1 MQQAQAGQPGGQAQQ
16 HAVPPQLQAGQGLLK
31 AGMLKFEVS
40 WLLIASRTTWTKRVQ
55 VRGGCRL
62 VRRHDHRLCFRQEQQ
77 RLQEAQLLW
86 TRSHRR
92 HSTCLQVGPG
102 PGDGCQAGGVV
113 VGRLAVDGQLL
124 QLQGTQRG
132 SGCGSTRR
140 LAHGGLAGAASWSV
154 QAAHVTGKADPAQHK
169 GKGGGWAGG
178 GQGG

>member
-1 MQQAQAGQPGGQAQQ
+1 MQQAQAGQPGGQTQQ

-31 AGMLKFEVS
+31 AGMLKFEVAFS
-40 WLLIASRTTWTKRVQ
+40 LIASRITWTKRVQ

-62 VRRHDHRLCFRQEQQ
+62 VRRHDDLLCSRQEQQ

-86 TRSHRR
+86 TISHRK

-124 QLQGTQRG
+124 QLQRTQRA
-132 SGCGSTRR
+132 SGCCYTRR
-140 LAHGGLAGAASWSV
+140 LAHGGLAGAASRSV
-154 QAAHVTGKADPAQHK
+154 QAAHVT
-169 GKGGGWAGG
+169 WARRTLSSTRARVGG